1 MYNRLH
7 KFIEDNNLIYNLQFG
22 FRQKRSTSLLIQHSN
37 NTPGRENL
45 IMQVMIVEY

>member
-22 FRQKRSTSLLIQHSN
+22 FRQNVQLHFTFNIQTIHL
-37 NTPGRENL
+37 TEKIG
-45 IMQVMIVEY
+45 